1 LTLIWFEVSLD
12 GGLTWSQP
20 TNISGLGT
28 NKGSAA
34 LIEDIIGQL
43 HVLHLSE
50 EVSENLILRQWSW
63 DGVSLAVGESLNL
76 GSGRLGD
83 GAVIAAD
90 MTPAGY
96 LAVII
101 SKKAA
106 DPLNELSSDELIFT
120 GRTMELST
128 SVPIQLPQATQQ
140 ITPTLEPTPEIEES
154 PTLTLSPTAN
164 IVQVENQPEEGNTKT
179 NLVPFVATASAGFL
193 VLLAIY
199 VGVRSKLKN

>member
-1 LTLIWFEVSLD
+1 
-12 GGLTWSQP
+12 
-20 TNISGLGT
+20 
-28 NKGSAA
+28 
-34 LIEDIIGQL
+34 
-43 HVLHLSE
+43 
-50 EVSENLILRQWSW
+50 
-63 DGVSLAVGESLNL
+63 
-76 GSGRLGD
+76 
-83 GAVIAAD
+83 
-90 MTPAGY
+90 
-96 LAVII
+96 
-101 SKKAA
+101 
-106 DPLNELSSDELIFT
+106 
-120 GRTMELST
+120 MELST